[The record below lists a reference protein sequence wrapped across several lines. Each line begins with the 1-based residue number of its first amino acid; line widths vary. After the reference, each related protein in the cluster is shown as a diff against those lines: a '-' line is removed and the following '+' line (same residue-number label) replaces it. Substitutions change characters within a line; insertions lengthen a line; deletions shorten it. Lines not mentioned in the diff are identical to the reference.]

1 MPRYDTYFLM
11 KEADVID
18 YVQTKYPGHFDKD
31 AVLTVKEI
39 GDGNLNYVF
48 RVVEEKTGKSIIVKQ
63 AGEALRISAD
73 MKVSTDRNRIESE
86 ILQIQD
92 KYAPGLVPKIY
103 GYDTVMCACAME
115 DLSDHALMRY
125 ALMRHETFP
134 RFAED
139 ISTYMVN
146 TLLKTT
152 DVAMEHKEKKAM
164 VKSFINPELC
174 EITEDLVL
182 TEPYNDCNHRNNVFP
197 PIADFVRRE
206 LYEDDALKL
215 AVAKLKFEFMNNAQ
229 SLIHGDLHTGSI
241 FVKQDSTRVFDP
253 EFAFYGPMGYDI
265 GNVVANL
272 IFAWD
277 NGRAA
282 GADEFCDWALKA
294 IEETVDLFCQKF
306 LKCFDEC
313 VTDLMAKTAN
323 GRLSQMDKVSFETYV
338 QAHYFDRVLEAANR
352 RLRVMTNGRYE
363 LARGTEAR
371 SKTSQS
377 GLDIDVADAYTGKSR
392 DAGTLSGG
400 EAFKASLA
408 LALGLSD
415 VVQAHAGGIQ
425 LDAMFIDEGFGSLDQ
440 ESLQLAVKTLT
451 ELTGGGKLVGIIS
464 HVDDLKESID
474 RKIVV
479 ERGMTGSTLRME
491 A

>member
-1 MPRYDTYFLM
+1 MSRFDTYFLM
-11 KEADVID
+11 KEADVIE
-18 YVQTKYPGHFDKD
+18 YVKAKYPDFFAPE

-48 RVVEEKTGKSIIVKQ
+48 RVVEEATGKSIIVKQ
-63 AGEALRISAD
+63 AGVSLRISAE

-197 PIADFVRRE
+197 PIADFVKKE
-206 LYEDDALKL
+206 LYEDEALKL
-215 AVAKLKFEFMNNAQ
+215 AVAKIKFEFMNNAQ
-229 SLIHGDLHTGSI
+229 ALIHGDLHTGSI

-265 GNVVANL
+265 GNVVANM

-277 NGRAA
+277 NGRVPQ
-282 GADEFCDWALKA
+282 GHCRHHRPVLRE
-294 IEETVDLFCQKF
+294 VP
-306 LKCFDEC
+306 
-313 VTDLMAKTAN
+313 
-323 GRLSQMDKVSFETYV
+323 
-338 QAHYFDRVLEAANR
+338 RVL
-352 RLRVMTNGRYE
+352 
-363 LARGTEAR
+363 
-371 SKTSQS
+371 
-377 GLDIDVADAYTGKSR
+377 
-392 DAGTLSGG
+392 
-400 EAFKASLA
+400 
-408 LALGLSD
+408 
-415 VVQAHAGGIQ
+415 
-425 LDAMFIDEGFGSLDQ
+425 
-440 ESLQLAVKTLT
+440 
-451 ELTGGGKLVGIIS
+451 
-464 HVDDLKESID
+464 
-474 RKIVV
+474 
-479 ERGMTGSTLRME
+479 
-491 A
+491 

>member
-11 KEADVID
+11 EEADVID

-31 AVLTVKEI
+31 AALTVKEI

-63 AGEALRISAD
+63 AGEALPISAD

-265 GNVVANL
+265 GNVIGNL
-272 IFAWD
+272 FFAW
-277 NGRAA
+277 
-282 GADEFCDWALKA
+282 
-294 IEETVDLFCQKF
+294 
-306 LKCFDEC
+306 
-313 VTDLMAKTAN
+313 AN
-323 GRLSQMDKVSFETYV
+323 K
-338 QAHYFDRVLEAANR
+338 
-352 RLRVMTNGRYE
+352 
-363 LARGTEAR
+363 
-371 SKTSQS
+371 
-377 GLDIDVADAYTGKSR
+377 AYTGGSAETQTALEQTIRETCDKTAEKLAAAYDKLVTFPLYRAPAFRKAYLDGVMADSYGY
-392 DAGTLSGG
+392 AGTEIIRRVVGDSKVMEVTSVTDPAQRLPM
-400 EAFKASLA
+400 ERA
-408 LALGLSD
+408 LIDLGIYLIKNR
-415 VVQAHAGGIQ
+415 AGG
-425 LDAMFIDEGFGSLDQ
+425 LNGA
-440 ESLQLAVKTLT
+440 AVT
-451 ELTGGGKLVGIIS
+451 E
-464 HVDDLKESID
+464 EF
-474 RKIVV
+474 RKILA
-479 ERGMTGSTLRME
+479 EGRGTHGQNG
-491 A
+491 